1 MTIRTIT
8 PPLATQYGS
17 DTTAQFAEV
26 QDIQFTI
33 TYKPTGPL
41 GEIEQWVKVR
51 IIMEVWEGGASASE
65 GATPIRQDVFT
76 YEVKPNDD
84 AWPLTEINWNAI
96 RDYVYSTIMADTEN
110 PSDDP
115 QAYNRGTVF
124 LD

>member
-33 TYKPTGPL
+33 TYKPTGP
-41 GEIEQWVKVR
+41 GGAIEQWVKVR

-65 GATPIRQDVFT
+65 GAAPIRKDVFT

-96 RDYVYSTIMADTEN
+96 RDYVYNTIIADTEN

-115 QAYNRGTVF
+115 QAYSRGTVF